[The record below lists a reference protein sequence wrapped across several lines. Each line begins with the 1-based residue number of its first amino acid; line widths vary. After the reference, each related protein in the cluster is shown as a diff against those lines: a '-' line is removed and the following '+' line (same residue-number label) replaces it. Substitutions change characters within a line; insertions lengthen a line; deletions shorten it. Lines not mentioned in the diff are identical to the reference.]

1 MQINLSLIFYSILGN
16 GSVSYNTCHGRKLE
30 ESDKC
35 VDLYT
40 ERSVAV
46 PENRTKISQLS
57 RQLESPEQCTQFLHV
72 PVESAQSLATDSTL
86 HSNLTFGNVV
96 RDELEK
102 SNTPPLPDH
111 ISVLPPPTSVSPQN
125 HDLNVSIVEPLGG
138 STYDDIVTIL
148 KVLEQEETC
157 SCKF

>member
-1 MQINLSLIFYSILGN
+1 M
-16 GSVSYNTCHGRKLE
+16 CHGWKLE

-40 ERSVAV
+40 ESSVAV
-46 PENRTKISQLS
+46 PENRTEISQLS
-57 RQLESPEQCTQFLHV
+57 RHLESPEQCRQFLHI
-72 PVESAQSLATDSTL
+72 PVESAHSLATDSTL
-86 HSNLTFGNVV
+86 HSNLTLRKVV
-96 RDELEK
+96 CDVVGK
-102 SNTPPLPDH
+102 SSTPLLDH
-111 ISVLPPPTSVSPQN
+111 ISVLPPPTAVAPQN
-125 HDLNVSIVEPLGG
+125 HDLNVSIVEPLGS

>member
-1 MQINLSLIFYSILGN
+1 M
-16 GSVSYNTCHGRKLE
+16 
-30 ESDKC
+30 
-35 VDLYT
+35 DLYA

-57 RQLESPEQCTQFLHV
+57 RQLESPEQCRQFLRI

-86 HSNLTFGNVV
+86 HSNLTLGNAEHDKV
-96 RDELEK
+96 EK
-102 SNTPPLPDH
+102 SSTPPLLDH
-111 ISVLPPPTSVSPQN
+111 INVLPPSTSVAPQN
-125 HDLNVSIVEPLGG
+125 HDLNVSVVEPLGS

>member
-1 MQINLSLIFYSILGN
+1 MCYDW
-16 GSVSYNTCHGRKLE
+16 KLE

-57 RQLESPEQCTQFLHV
+57 RQLESPEQCGQFLHI

-86 HSNLTFGNVV
+86 HSNLTLENVE
-96 RDELEK
+96 RDKVEK
-102 SNTPPLPDH
+102 SSTPPLQDH
-111 ISVLPPPTSVSPQN
+111 ISVLPRPTSVTPQN
-125 HDLNVSIVEPLGG
+125 HDLNVSIVEPLES

>member
-1 MQINLSLIFYSILGN
+1 M
-16 GSVSYNTCHGRKLE
+16 CHGWKLE

-35 VDLYT
+35 VNLYT

-46 PENRTKISQLS
+46 PENRTEISQLS
-57 RQLESPEQCTQFLHV
+57 RPLESPEQCRQFLRI
-72 PVESAQSLATDSTL
+72 PVKSARSLATDSTL
-86 HSNLTFGNVV
+86 HSNLTLGNVEYDIV
-96 RDELEK
+96 GK
-102 SNTPPLPDH
+102 SRTPPLLDH
-111 ISVLPPPTSVSPQN
+111 MSVLPPPTSVAPQN
-125 HDLNVSIVEPLGG
+125 YDLNVSIVEPLGS

>member
-1 MQINLSLIFYSILGN
+1 M
-16 GSVSYNTCHGRKLE
+16 
-30 ESDKC
+30 
-35 VDLYT
+35 DLYT

-57 RQLESPEQCTQFLHV
+57 RQLESPEQCRQFLHI

-86 HSNLTFGNVV
+86 HSNLTLGNVE
-96 RDELEK
+96 RDEVEK
-102 SNTPPLPDH
+102 SSTPPLLEH
-111 ISVLPPPTSVSPQN
+111 ISVLPPPTSVAPQN
-125 HDLNVSIVEPLGG
+125 HDLNVSIVEPLES